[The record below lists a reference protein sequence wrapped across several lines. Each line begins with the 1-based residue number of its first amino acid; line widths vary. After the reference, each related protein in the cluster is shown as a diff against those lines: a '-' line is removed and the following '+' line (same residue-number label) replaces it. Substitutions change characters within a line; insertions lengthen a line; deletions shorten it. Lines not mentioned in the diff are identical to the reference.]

1 MRGEGVRD
9 SVVRGEGAAV
19 IETALGQWRLTW
31 TELGLSGFR
40 PTEEPPRDAPLPGWV
55 REAAALLHRHLEGDS
70 QDLSGLPLDLSAL
83 SPFQRSVAEALRCTR
98 GGTITYG
105 DLASL
110 AGRPGA
116 ARAVGAAVKAN
127 PLLVLIPCH
136 RVVGASGP
144 GGWSAFGSPAVK
156 ARLME
161 LDRL

>member
-1 MRGEGVRD
+1 MESAVLSTKLGVWKL
-9 SVVRGEGAAV
+9 S
-19 IETALGQWRLTW
+19 W

-40 PTEEPPRDAPLPGWV
+40 PTAEAPREAPLPGWV
-55 REAAALLHRHLEGDS
+55 REAAALLRRHLEGDS

-83 SPFQRSVAEALRCTR
+83 SPFQRAVAEALRRTR
-98 GGTITYG
+98 TGTITYG